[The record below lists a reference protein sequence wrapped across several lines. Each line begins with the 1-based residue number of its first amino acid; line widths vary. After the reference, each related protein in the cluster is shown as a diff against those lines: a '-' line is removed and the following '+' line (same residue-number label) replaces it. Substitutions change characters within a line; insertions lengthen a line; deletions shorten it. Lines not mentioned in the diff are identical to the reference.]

1 MKFQM
6 KAHPLIICS
15 VLMLGVSM
23 SISAQDKKEGN
34 IQNDDIILEK
44 ERKIVLQPQISR
56 NFEPLNEI
64 ENTQKGRKMK
74 YEFFDRKWDGT
85 SNALLTT
92 TVIGPREGDE
102 LVSSFGPKFKN
113 LVKIGAGNYGHTLL
127 NGHFGFTP
135 KENQF
140 QGVYINH
147 DANRRGPVSMGN
159 SSRNENEAKVYSK
172 TFTGTYFL
180 DGQIS
185 FKRTENNYYGRPEE
199 VFASVPFIKD
209 LDIAY
214 NKFNYSG
221 SISNSK
227 KDVKWDYIATSG
239 LTYLT
244 NNYTS
249 KEWIWDSKLQG
260 ILRVTDNFSAYL
272 TGEMNMSENT
282 FAYTNNRRELYRVKP
297 TFLYKNNRLA
307 VSGGL
312 NIVNEKDASISL
324 NKTRLFPLLKVDFKP
339 TDFLHVFVGLGGET
353 YFNSYN
359 QFANENNW
367 LDHKAAINLQ
377 NTTQSS
383 NIYGGIKG
391 SNERNLDF
399 ELKFGY
405 SEYTNLAM
413 LVSTAADSTRFNVIY
428 SNTDVTKTAKVFN
441 MSGQVNYQTFDKVLS
456 ILKYDFNTYQD
467 LTVDKAFH
475 RPMMNLSFTNSI
487 TFKDKIIVSP
497 DLFYI
502 SGLYGLQSSTG
513 KSIQLADIID
523 LNLKVNYL
531 ITKKFNISVSANNL
545 LGKNFQRYLNYAS
558 QGLNYTVG
566 VAYSF

>member
-6 KAHPLIICS
+6 KTNPLIICS
-15 VLMLGVSM
+15 ALMLGVSTGLF
-23 SISAQDKKEGN
+23 AQDKKEGN

-56 NFEPLNEI
+56 NFEPLTEI

-74 YEFFDRKWDGT
+74 YEFFDRKWDAT
-85 SNALLTT
+85 SNTLLTT

-172 TFTGTYFL
+172 TFTGNYFL

-199 VFASVPFIKD
+199 AFTSVPFIKD
-209 LDIAY
+209 LEIAY

-244 NNYTS
+244 NSYTS

-282 FAYTNNRRELYRVKP
+282 FAFVNNRRELYRVKP

-307 VSGGL
+307 VTGGL
-312 NIVNEKDASISL
+312 NIVNEKDANISL

-353 YFNSYN
+353 YFSSYN
-359 QFANENNW
+359 QFASENNW
-367 LDHKAAINLQ
+367 LDHKLAINLQ

-405 SEYTNLAM
+405 SEYNNLAM

-428 SNTDVTKTAKVFN
+428 SNTDVSKTAKVFN

-502 SGLYGLQSSTG
+502 SGLYGFQSSTG
-513 KSIQLADIID
+513 KSIQMDDIID

-545 LGKNFQRYLNYAS
+545 LGKNFQRYLNYPS

>member
-6 KAHPLIICS
+6 KAHQIIICA
-15 VLMLGVSM
+15 VLMLGVST
-23 SISAQDKKEGN
+23 SLFAQDKKEGN

-64 ENTQKGRKMK
+64 ENSQKGRKMK
-74 YEFFDRKWDGT
+74 YEFFDRKWEAK
-85 SNALLTT
+85 SNTLLTT
-92 TVIGPREGDE
+92 SIIGPREGDE

-113 LVKIGAGNYGHTLL
+113 LVKIGAGNYGHTML
-127 NGHFGFTP
+127 NGHFGFNP

-147 DANRRGPVSMGN
+147 DANRRGPVSLGN

-172 TFTGTYFL
+172 TFTGNYFL

-185 FKRTENNYYGRPEE
+185 FKRSGNNYYGRPESE
-199 VFASVPFIKD
+199 FANVPFIKD
-209 LDIAY
+209 LEIAY

-227 KDVKWDYIATSG
+227 KDAKFDYIATSG

-244 NNYTS
+244 NSYTS
-249 KEWIWDSKLQG
+249 KEWVWDSRLQG
-260 ILRVTDNFSAYL
+260 ILHVTENFSAYL
-272 TGEMNMSENT
+272 TAEMNMSENT
-282 FAYTNNRRELYRVKP
+282 FSFENNRRELYRVKP
-297 TFLYKNNRLA
+297 TFLYKNNRLS
-307 VSGGL
+307 VTGGL
-312 NIVNEKDASISL
+312 NIVNEKDQLIAV

-353 YFNSYN
+353 YFNNYN
-359 QFANENNW
+359 QFVNENPW
-367 LDHKAAINLQ
+367 LEHKSAVKLM

-383 NIYGGIKG
+383 NIYGGLKG

-405 SEYTNLAM
+405 AEYTNLALM
-413 LVSTAADSTRFNVIY
+413 VNTANDASRFNVTY
-428 SNTDVTKTAKVFN
+428 SNQDVAKTAKVFN

-456 ILKYDFNTYQD
+456 ILKYDFNSYQD
-467 LTVDKAFH
+467 LTVDKPFH
-475 RPMMNLSFTNSI
+475 RPLMNLSFTNSI

-497 DLFYI
+497 DLFYL
-502 SGLYGLQSSTG
+502 SGLYGWQSSTQ
-513 KSIQLADIID
+513 KSVQMDDIID

-531 ITKKFNISVSANNL
+531 ITKQFNISVSANNL
-545 LGKNFQRYLNYAS
+545 LDRNYQRYLNYS
-558 QGLNYTVG
+558 TQGLNYTVG

>member
-6 KAHPLIICS
+6 KANHFIICS
-15 VLMLGVSM
+15 VLMLGVSVTL
-23 SISAQDKKEGN
+23 SAQDKKEGN

-74 YEFFDRKWDGT
+74 YEFFDRKWDAT
-85 SNALLTT
+85 SNTLLTT
-92 TVIGPREGDE
+92 TIIGPREGDE

-113 LVKIGAGNYGHTLL
+113 LIKIGAGNYGHTLL

-147 DANRRGPVSMGN
+147 DANRRGPVSLGN

-172 TFTGTYFL
+172 TFTGNYFL

-199 VFASVPFIKD
+199 AFASVPFIKD

-244 NNYTS
+244 NSYTS

-282 FAYTNNRRELYRVKP
+282 FAYVNNRRELYRVKP

-307 VSGGL
+307 VTGGL
-312 NIVNEKDASISL
+312 NIVNEKDASVSL

-367 LDHKAAINLQ
+367 LDHKASINLQ

-428 SNTDVTKTAKVFN
+428 SNTDVNKTAKVFN

-513 KSIQLADIID
+513 KSIQMDDIID